1 MRIEM
6 CPTNKLGMKL
16 LDSYDVLKKV
26 VNNVTYSSDSKSII
40 GNYGNWKIHYKRN
53 NIEGFVTANGLID
66 RNGKQISIKPGFIV
80 ETEEKNVQPL
90 FENIVKMLTDMTENI
105 QNSTI
110 VNREHNMFKINIQQ
124 ALRAGNEAL
133 KKASER
139 IYKLIP

>member
-16 LDSYDVLKKV
+16 LDSYDILKKN
-26 VNNVTYSSDSKSII
+26 VNNVTYSSDCKSII

-53 NIEGFVTANGLID
+53 DIEGFVTANGLIA

-80 ETEEKNVQPL
+80 ETEEKNVQLL

-105 QNSTI
+105 QNPTI
-110 VNREHNMFKINIQQ
+110 VNREHNMFKINIKQ
-124 ALRAGNEAL
+124 AFKTGNEAL

-139 IYKLIP
+139 LYKLIP